1 MLDRPALKGIST
13 LEVLVAMSLFGLIMT
28 SASSVF
34 IVAMTGRAMS
44 GDLGH
49 AMRLAQEEMETL
61 RNRQFV
67 DVTCPGGT
75 YGSCPD
81 KTVTRG
87 SKTFTIKTTILNN
100 TPVTGA
106 RQMKITVKW
115 ATPRGTRQYVVENI
129 FAF

>member
-1 MLDRPALKGIST
+1 
-13 LEVLVAMSLFGLIMT
+13 MSLFGLIMT

-61 RNRQFV
+61 RNLRFG
-67 DVTCPGGT
+67 DVRCGFAAYNCGPKSLTRGGK
-75 YGSCPD
+75 SL
-81 KTVTRG
+81 TVT
-87 SKTFTIKTTILNN
+87 TTIIAD
-100 TPVTGA
+100 TPVPGA
-106 RQMKITVKW
+106 RQMRIAVQW